1 MNTRT
6 LLVTLVGLGWFAG
19 LGSAADAPRLPQ
31 PVQRSVDF
39 NREVRPI
46 LAHRCAECH
55 GQEKAK
61 GQLRLDSRE
70 ASLKGGRGGPAFVVG
85 KSADSELIRRVA
97 GLVADQEHV
106 MPPKG
111 ARLTA
116 EEIGIL
122 RAWIDQGAKWNT
134 ASLIDRGPP
143 PSVAPRQPAVP
154 PGDGHPLDRIL
165 SVYFAKQGITPPA
178 LVSDAV
184 FARRVYLDVI
194 GLPPAPQALTAFLED
209 KSPDKREKL
218 VALLL
223 ADGRGYTDHWIT
235 FWQDHLRDGK
245 KDLGTTD
252 VFTPVTDWLEHSLLQ
267 NKSFDR
273 FASELV
279 NPAENANLP
288 APVPERDDV
297 PRVATPAVKRI
308 TDAAGF
314 IAGLQAGLEVPRGDQ
329 AWQVQA
335 VQNISQVF
343 LGVQLKCA
351 TCHDSF
357 LDRWSMAETWGMANI
372 YAEKPL
378 EMMRCEVPTGKKPA
392 PRFMFPE
399 VGNVDPTAPVKE
411 RRAQLAQLVAS
422 PKNGRFARTVVNR
435 LWARLL
441 GRGIVEPLDDMSV
454 QPWNADLLDW
464 LAADLVAQRYDLK
477 KTLHRIFASRAY
489 QLPAVE
495 ATPAET
501 AYLFRGPLLRRL
513 SAEQFVDALAA
524 ISGRNERAWREN
536 GNRLL
541 DVLGRPDRRTVAT
554 RRECQSSPLQALELL
569 NGAELHTLLF
579 EVRSQALQA
588 EDVVLQV
595 RQVFRHALSR
605 EPTEKEARTCASLL
619 GKSPSAAG
627 RSDLLWIIAMLP
639 EFQLIR

>member
-6 LLVTLVGLGWFAG
+6 FLITLFGWGSFVGLGTT
-19 LGSAADAPRLPQ
+19 ADAPRLPQ

-61 GQLRLDSRE
+61 GKLRLDSRE

-97 GLVADQEHV
+97 GLVEDPEHV

-111 ARLTA
+111 PRLTT

-122 RAWIDQGAKWNT
+122 RSWIDQGAKWST
-134 ASLIDRGPP
+134 SSLIDRGPP
-143 PSVAPRQPAVP
+143 PSVAPRKPALP
-154 PGDGHPLDRIL
+154 PGDSHALDRLL
-165 SVYFAKQGITPPA
+165 SVYFAKQGITPSA
-178 LVSDAV
+178 IVSDAV
-184 FARRVYLDVI
+184 FARRVYLDLI
-194 GLPPAPQALTAFLED
+194 GLPPTPQELTAFLD
-209 KSPDKREKL
+209 DQAADKRARL
-218 VALLL
+218 VSRLL
-223 ADGRGYTDHWIT
+223 ANDRGYADHWVT

-252 VFTPVTDWLEHSLLQ
+252 VFTPITDWLEHSLLQ
-267 NKSFDR
+267 NKPFDR
-273 FASELV
+273 FVSELV
-279 NPAENANLP
+279 NPAESTNLP
-288 APVPERDDV
+288 SPVPERDDV
-297 PRVATPAVKRI
+297 PRAAVPAVKRV
-308 TDAAGF
+308 TDAGGF

-372 YAEKPL
+372 YADKPL
-378 EMMRCEVPTGKKPA
+378 EMMRCEVPTGQKPA

-399 VGNVDPTAPVKE
+399 VGNVDPAASVKE
-411 RRAQLAQLVAS
+411 RRAQLAQLVTS

-435 LWARLL
+435 LWSRLL
-441 GRGIVEPLDDMSV
+441 GRGLVEPMDDMSA
-454 QPWNADLLDW
+454 QPWNADVLDW

-477 KTLHRIFASRAY
+477 KTLHLILTSRAY

-495 ATPAET
+495 AVPGEAD
-501 AYLFRGPLLRRL
+501 YIFRGPMLRRM

-524 ISGRNERAWREN
+524 LSGRSERAWREN

-541 DVLGRPDRRTVAT
+541 DVLGRPDRRTVTT

-569 NGAELHTLLF
+569 NGAELNTLLF
-579 EVRSQALQA
+579 EVRSQAPQA
-588 EDVVLQV
+588 ADVVLQV

-605 EPTEKEARTCASLL
+605 EPTEKESRTCASLL
-619 GKSPSAAG
+619 GKSPTAAG